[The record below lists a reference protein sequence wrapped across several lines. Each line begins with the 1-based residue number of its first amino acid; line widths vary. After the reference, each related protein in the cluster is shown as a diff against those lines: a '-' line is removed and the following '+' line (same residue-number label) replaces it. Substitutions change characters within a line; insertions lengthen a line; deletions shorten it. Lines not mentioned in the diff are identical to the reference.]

1 MWDICYSSIEY
12 AGLSRVVKPKD
23 CVFGDIHIDI
33 FIIDNARITSNICTK
48 INGALGR
55 FLHIAKLSKAE
66 KNILYEHFKDS
77 KSKRFVVFLGDVLC
91 GIFGSARIEKWI
103 YLLLV
108 SEYPTGRL
116 VILEDPSRVI
126 RSEWLL
132 ETKMLK
138 FEDMDFP
145 VPSGYEYLLKLWYG
159 NYMEIPEEG
168 KEYLR
173 KEQMKE

>member
-1 MWDICYSSIEY
+1 M
-12 AGLSRVVKPKD
+12 R
-23 CVFGDIHIDI
+23 
-33 FIIDNARITSNICTK
+33 NIWQCK
-48 INGALGR
+48 
-55 FLHIAKLSKAE
+55 
-66 KNILYEHFKDS
+66 
-77 KSKRFVVFLGDVLC
+77 
-91 GIFGSARIEKWI
+91 IEKWI

-173 KEQMKE
+173 KEQMEE

>member
-1 MWDICYSSIEY
+1 MYYAEYLAVQGSKNGFIC
-12 AGLSRVVKPKD
+12 
-23 CVFGDIHIDI
+23 F
-33 FIIDNARITSNICTK
+33 
-48 INGALGR
+48 
-55 FLHIAKLSKAE
+55 
-66 KNILYEHFKDS
+66 
-77 KSKRFVVFLGDVLC
+77 
-91 GIFGSARIEKWI
+91 
-103 YLLLV
+103 LV

-173 KEQMKE
+173 KEQMEE

>member
-1 MWDICYSSIEY
+1 M
-12 AGLSRVVKPKD
+12 R
-23 CVFGDIHIDI
+23 
-33 FIIDNARITSNICTK
+33 
-48 INGALGR
+48 ALGR

-173 KEQMKE
+173 KEQMEE